1 MFTYYFPIRS
11 FRHFNPITCYLV
23 LLLLFQA
30 GTQFKS
36 SLSQLMVIL
45 MSKEPSYVRCIKPND
60 NKMKGTLNAQT
71 GSCYIGRRGHDHMV
85 VGFTTTCAISA
96 YHY

>member
-1 MFTYYFPIRS
+1 MEI
-11 FRHFNPITCYLV
+11 NPITCYLV

-60 NKMKGTLNAQT
+60 YKKKGTLNAQT
-71 GSCYIGRRGHDHMV
+71 GSCYIGHRGHDHMV

-96 YHY
+96 